1 MNYKIKSSYQTLSL
15 LDPYQEVM
23 PMGFIDFLNHVLNFL
38 APAAWLAIA
47 MTLAPRVFKINR
59 AASASLRAMVAINFI
74 VSLAA
79 LLLGLVFFGRD
90 GKMAT
95 YSGMVLLCAT
105 SQWLML
111 RGWPAVKR

>member
-1 MNYKIKSSYQTLSL
+1 MA
-15 LDPYQEVM
+15 V
-23 PMGFIDFLNHVLNFL
+23 
-38 APAAWLAIA
+38 A
-47 MTLAPRVFKINR
+47 MSLAPRFFKNNR
-59 AASASLRAMVAINFI
+59 PLKPYLRAMAAINFI

-95 YSGMVLLCAT
+95 YSGMVLMCAT

-111 RGWPAVKR
+111 RAWKAVKR

>member
-1 MNYKIKSSYQTLSL
+1 M
-15 LDPYQEVM
+15 
-23 PMGFIDFLNHVLNFL
+23 
-38 APAAWLAIA
+38 A
-47 MTLAPRVFKINR
+47 
-59 AASASLRAMVAINFI
+59 AINFI

-95 YSGMVLLCAT
+95 YLGMVLMCAT

-111 RGWPAVKR
+111 RAWQAVKH